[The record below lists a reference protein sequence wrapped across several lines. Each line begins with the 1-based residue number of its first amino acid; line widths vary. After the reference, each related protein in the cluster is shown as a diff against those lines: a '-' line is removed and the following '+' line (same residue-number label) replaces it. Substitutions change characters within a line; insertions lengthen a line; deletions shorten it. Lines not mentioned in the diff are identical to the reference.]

1 MPGPN
6 PKPYTPILDPCSV
19 RLHLLSPIHIRTGEE
34 LDPFSYI
41 IRDRRLFL
49 IDLVKWMEM
58 YPQKEELHNMMDSDS
73 FSMIRSYIA
82 EHFDL
87 KTSAAVIRCEI
98 PIQNDDL
105 LKTYKKAIQN
115 RNAQNQV
122 LIHPTM
128 RNDLLMEAYLP
139 GSSVKGAIRTAIA
152 DYFAKDAGVTSQD
165 EHPRKSPAYNQKIF
179 GSIQNDPL
187 RKLKIPDVS
196 LGKNSTVIMEAKEYP
211 LKDKQLTPK
220 GAVEVTKSLC
230 QSGEDCI
237 YSFTFFMGLLDFR
250 FRNIGLQELIDI
262 LYRFYVPKYEDE
274 YEKFFQYPKA
284 GDIREK
290 IQILNQ
296 TVAEMKTNETLI
308 RMGHFSHVECVTL
321 NDVRKP
327 KTRKGWGQT
336 RTLANGLY
344 PFGWAKLEF
353 CDTESNP
360 RPEKQWK
367 FFQKAAIKSHDPKP
381 PLSHRN
387 PAPLPKTPV
396 PTIKPVSEKTPVPTI
411 KPVSEKKPP
420 VKPVIKPVS
429 EEKPRVSG
437 LLNELQV
444 IHANDGFGMDRI
456 IDALEMLENEA
467 EQKELAAAI
476 QKKLEAAGT
485 WKKHIRK
492 FDIEIW
498 LG

>member
-1 MPGPN
+1 MPGPK
-6 PKPYTPILDPCSV
+6 PKPHTPILEPCRV
-19 RLHLLSPIHIRTGEE
+19 RLHLLSPIHIGTGEE
-34 LDPFSYI
+34 FDPFSYI
-41 IRDRRLFL
+41 IRDGRLFL

-58 YPQKEELHNMMDSDS
+58 YPEKEELHNMMDSDS

-87 KTSAAVIRCEI
+87 KTSAAAIRCEI
-98 PIQNDDL
+98 PIQNEDL
-105 LKTYKKAIQN
+105 LKTYQKAIQN

-139 GSSVKGAIRTAIA
+139 GSSIKGAIRTAIA
-152 DYFAKDAGVTSQD
+152 DYFAKDAGVESRD
-165 EHPRKSPAYNQKIF
+165 EHPRNNPEYNKKIF

-196 LGKNSTVIMEAKEYP
+196 LGKNSTVIMEATEYP
-211 LKDKQLTPK
+211 LKDKTLTPK

-230 QSGEDCI
+230 ESGKACI
-237 YSFTFFMGLLDFR
+237 YPFKFFMGTLDFR
-250 FRNIGLQELIDI
+250 FKNIGLQELIDI

-284 GDIREK
+284 RDIREK
-290 IQILNQ
+290 IQILSQ
-296 TVAEMKTNETLI
+296 TVAGLKSNETLI
-308 RMGHFSHVECVTL
+308 RTGHFSHVECVTL

-327 KTRKGWGQT
+327 QTRKGEDGHPLPWGQT

-353 CDTESNP
+353 SDIVSNP
-360 RPEKQWK
+360 RPARQWK
-367 FFQKAAIKSHDPKP
+367 FFQKTAVKIPVQKQPVFHKTIPA
-381 PLSHRN
+381 
-387 PAPLPKTPV
+387 PAPLPRNLV
-396 PTIKPVSEKTPVPTI
+396 LSKPAA
-411 KPVSEKKPP
+411 
-420 VKPVIKPVS
+420 

-444 IHANDGFGMDRI
+444 IQANDRFGMDRL
-456 IDALEMLENEA
+456 IDALELLEDEA

-476 QKKLEAAGT
+476 QNKLEAAGT
-485 WKKHIRK
+485 WKKHPRK
-492 FDIEIW
+492 SDIEIW